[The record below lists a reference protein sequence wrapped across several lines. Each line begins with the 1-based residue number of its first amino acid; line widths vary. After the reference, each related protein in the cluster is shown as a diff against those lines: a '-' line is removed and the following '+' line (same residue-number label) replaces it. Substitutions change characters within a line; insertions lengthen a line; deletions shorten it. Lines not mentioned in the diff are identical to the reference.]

1 MDRIIYSNIM
11 CNITKYNAKQFFNI
25 HIFSFFRSDLPMM
38 SYSTDENV
46 YTRLAA
52 HIEVLAS
59 RGVKTESMWP
69 HWCSQNPGKC
79 L

>member
-1 MDRIIYSNIM
+1 MRQFSN
-11 CNITKYNAKQFFNI
+11 ARLLV
-25 HIFSFFRSDLPMM
+25 FFRSDVLTN
-38 SYSTDENV
+38 SYSVDENV

-52 HIEVLAS
+52 HVEVLAS
-59 RGVKTESMWP
+59 RGIKTEAMWP

>member
-1 MDRIIYSNIM
+1 MPTN
-11 CNITKYNAKQFFNI
+11 
-25 HIFSFFRSDLPMM
+25 

-52 HIEVLAS
+52 HIEVLNS
-59 RGVKTESMWP
+59 RGIKTESMWP
-69 HWCSQNPGKC
+69 QWCTQNPGKC